1 MLEDVT
7 SRLAAL
13 GYTVTDAD
21 TWLLTFIVGK
31 VEETIKNECNIDE
44 VPDGLH
50 YVEVD
55 MVCGEFLLAK
65 QGSGQEL
72 GIDVEA
78 AVKQIKEG
86 DTQITYAIPDNSIT
100 LDGLI
105 DILRNG
111 GRGQFA
117 AYRRFKW

>member
-1 MLEDVT
+1 MPEDVI
-7 SRLAAL
+7 SRLAAF
-13 GYTVTDAD
+13 GYAVTDAD
-21 TWLLTFIVGK
+21 MWLINFIIGK
-31 VEETIKNECNIDE
+31 VAETIKNECNVDE
-44 VPDGLH
+44 VPDGLR
-50 YVEVD
+50 YVAVD

-86 DTQITYAIPDNSIT
+86 DTQITYAIPDNSVT

-117 AYRRFKW
+117 ACRRFKW